1 MPQSSLRSISNDY
14 ARLNGSDYGHRT
26 APRDRGRERRPR
38 VLARIKPLS
47 TWCNPAHRCI
57 GDYHADRVSARLP
70 RRPSQDRW
78 HSTARR
84 AFRAGMKLIARNHGP
99 IMNRA
104 VRECERLR
112 SRGLNEESGCASE
125 KNRGLRRLYLDDA
138 ARWEKFYTYK
148 CEIYYPIIFFQL
160 LNFPKDYI
168 HSQL

>member
-26 APRDRGRERRPR
+26 APRDRGRERRLR

-57 GDYHADRVSARLP
+57 EVYRADRVLARLP

-78 HSTARR
+78 HSTRR

-104 VRECERLR
+104 ARECERLR
-112 SRGLNEESGCASE
+112 SRSPNEKSDCASE
-125 KNRGLRRLYLDDA
+125 KNRGLRRLYLDNA
-138 ARWEKFYTYK
+138 AR
-148 CEIYYPIIFFQL
+148 
-160 LNFPKDYI
+160 
-168 HSQL
+168 